1 MARPGTRRPWPLRWQ
16 SMYELLDHSDLTA
29 PILIAAFDGWV
40 SAGAAGTETAEHIA
54 GEGEV
59 IARFDPD
66 DLYDYRVNRPSLE
79 FVDGISKEI
88 GWPEATVRHRN
99 LDGRDLL
106 VLTGPEPNWKWR
118 AFSSSVADLAAKLGV
133 IQQVSLGGIPWA
145 APHTRPTIVVTTS
158 SRPDLLGDDANH
170 PDGVL
175 RVPTSVVS
183 AIGHGLKDREIPTVG
198 LWARVPHYVG
208 GVYHPAV
215 VTLVERLSRHLGVR
229 IPLGSLVDAAADQRK
244 SLDAAIEEQEGVAEI
259 ITQLETLYDA
269 QGEVASGEEI
279 AAEIERFL
287 IEAAEDEPS

>member
-1 MARPGTRRPWPLRWQ
+1 
-16 SMYELLDHSDLTA
+16 MYELLDEVDLTA
-29 PILIAAFDGWV
+29 PALIAAFDGWV
-40 SAGAAGTETAEHIA
+40 SAGAAGTATADHIGA
-54 GEGEV
+54 EGEA

-66 DLYDYRVNRPSLE
+66 ELYDYRVNRPSQQ
-79 FVDGISKEI
+79 FIDGISGEVR
-88 GWPEATVRHRN
+88 WPDAVVRHRN
-99 LDGRDLL
+99 VDGRDLL

-118 AFSSSVADLAAKLGV
+118 AFASSVADLAAKLGV
-133 IQQVSLGGIPWA
+133 VEMVSLGGIPWA

-170 PDGVL
+170 PKGVL
-175 RVPTSVVS
+175 EVPASVVS
-183 AIGHGLKDREIPTVG
+183 ALAHVLADRGIPTVG

-229 IPLGSLVDAAADQRK
+229 IPLGSLVDDAAAQRK
-244 SLDAAIEEQEGVAEI
+244 NLDDAVDEQEGVAEVVE
-259 ITQLETLYDA
+259 QLEDLYDA

-287 IEAAEDEPS
+287 IDAADDDGG

>member
-1 MARPGTRRPWPLRWQ
+1 
-16 SMYELLDHSDLTA
+16 MYELLDHTELTA
-29 PILIAAFDGWV
+29 PALIAAFDGWV
-40 SAGAAGTETAEHIA
+40 SAGAAGTATAEHIVA
-54 GEGEV
+54 EGDV
-59 IARFDPD
+59 IARFEPD

-79 FVDGISKEI
+79 FVDGISTEI
-88 GWPEATVRHRN
+88 GWPETIVRHRN

-118 AFSSSVADLAAKLGV
+118 AFAASVADLASELGV
-133 IQQVSLGGIPWA
+133 VQHVSLGGIPWA

-170 PDGVL
+170 PEGVL
-175 RVPTSVVS
+175 RVPASVVS
-183 AIGHGLKDREIPTVG
+183 AVGHVLADRGIPTVG

-229 IPLGSLVDAAADQRK
+229 IPLGSLVDDAAEQRK
-244 SLDAAIEEQEGVAEI
+244 SLDAAIDEQDGVAEVV
-259 ITQLETLYDA
+259 TQLETLYDA

-287 IEAAEDEPS
+287 IETVEDEPI